1 MSDRRLIRSPT
12 PSQIA
17 LIAVVMLAV
26 ALGLWLGRPRST
38 AQPAPLSE
46 AEPGTAAA
54 PGASR
59 GAFGGPGPGAG
70 TSLPEEHVPT
80 PPCWE
85 GLLALDEGGSLDDLI
100 AALQLTTDDPLLRE
114 YLQERLAQAIGD
126 SPASALSVIERAA
139 KAGAPLTGYL
149 LEAVKRAPAAQ
160 QSKVADKLL
169 ALGTNP
175 GASHELRRAAL
186 DALESQH
193 RLGAESIQRLK
204 AVALDDQADEVGWVA
219 ARTLGRVMVEDYQ
232 RTGRFTDY
240 WHELLDI
247 GHRSTDAA
255 VRALSLEMPSY
266 GDIPVD
272 SESIGQLSK
281 ILKSDPD
288 RQVREMAAFRLGLSR
303 EPDRALQAFR
313 ESFSS
318 ESDLCVR
325 WAIFRFAVRA
335 AGAKALPLLEQ
346 LAAAEPRLRPDYEDF
361 RSLYASGSV
370 DFVRIWLGKPER
382 IQCLD
387 EGD

>member
-17 LIAVVMLAV
+17 LIAAVMLAV
-26 ALGLWLGRPRST
+26 AIGLWLGRPRPVARLAS
-38 AQPAPLSE
+38 QSGS
-46 AEPGTAAA
+46 EPGTTAESVANSGPHGSAGAA
-54 PGASR
+54 
-59 GAFGGPGPGAG
+59 GGTP
-70 TSLPEEHVPT
+70 LPEEHVPT

-85 GLLALDEGGSLDDLI
+85 GLLALDEGSSLEDLI
-100 AALQLTTDDPLLRE
+100 AALQLTSDDPLLRE

-126 SPASALSVIERAA
+126 NAASALSVIDRAV

-149 LEAVKRAPAAQ
+149 MEVVKRAPAAQ
-160 QSKVADKLL
+160 QGKVVDKLL
-169 ALGTNP
+169 ALGTDA
-175 GASHELRRAAL
+175 GKSHELRRAAI
-186 DALESQH
+186 DALESQRH
-193 RLGAESIQRLK
+193 LGTESIQRLK

-232 RTGRFTDY
+232 HTGRFTDY
-240 WHELLDI
+240 WHELLDV

-255 VRALSLEMPSY
+255 VRALALEMPSY

-272 SESIGQLSK
+272 SASIDQLSK

-303 EPDRALQAFR
+303 EPERALQAFR
-313 ESFSS
+313 ESFGG

-335 AGAKALPLLEQ
+335 AGAKSLPLLEQ

-361 RSLYASGSV
+361 RALYASGNV
-370 DFVRIWLGKPER
+370 DFVRVWLGKPER

-387 EGD
+387 EGE